1 MSIDEGRSV
10 LIGEKVVVYFLISNI
25 FVLVLRTVMTYFAS
39 S

>member
-10 LIGEKVVVYFLISNI
+10 VIGEKIMVYFLISNI
-25 FVLVLRTVMTYFAS
+25 FVLMLRTVMTYFAS